1 MSSTFF
7 SSPPSILQFTEKATT
22 ISTLRQSHAHMLK
35 TGLIHDPF
43 SASKLISSAA
53 SSPHTLSYAH
63 SIFTHLQNP
72 NSYSYNSLIRAYA
85 NTHTPET
92 SLTLFFHMLFD
103 DDVEPDKY
111 TFTFVLKACSVARSV
126 SVGEQVHGYVI
137 KVGVE
142 DDVFVCNTLIHMY
155 AKSGCFEVARKVLD
169 EMPERDVISWNAVLS
184 AYVDVGMMEFARTM
198 LITTKRR
205 KAIWAIYACS
215 VARSVSVGEQ
225 VHGYVIKIGVED
237 DVFVCNTLI
246 HMYAKSGC
254 FEVARKVLDEM
265 PERDVISWN
274 AVLSAY
280 VDAGMMEFARRV
292 FDEMPERNVESGN
305 FMISG
310 YVNDGLVG
318 EARRVFD
325 GMDVKDVVSWNGII
339 TGYARDGQFDEV
351 FRLFEDMQKVGMVHD
366 DYTLVN
372 VLSCCARVGG
382 LSQGEW
388 IYSYINRNKIS
399 VGGFLATALVDMY
412 AKCGC
417 IEKALEIFS
426 KTSNKDISTWNSM
439 ITGFAL
445 HGYGERAVETFYE
458 LVTDG
463 FKPNEVTFVSVLSAC
478 SRSGLLDE
486 GYKMFELMVHTYDIK
501 PTILHYGCM
510 VDLLGRFGLLDEAEK
525 LAKQVPFEESQVV
538 WESLLGACRNHNDVN
553 MAERVTKKL
562 LELDPRDSAGYVQL
576 SNVHASKGRFDDAV
590 ELRRKMRAQGVYK
603 DPGCSMI
610 EVDGVVHEFLA
621 GEGMIL

>member
-1 MSSTFF
+1 MSSTFV

-92 SLTLFFHMLFD
+92 SLNLFFHMLLD

-155 AKSGCFEVARKVLD
+155 AKSGCFEVAR
-169 EMPERDVISWNAVLS
+169 R
-184 AYVDVGMMEFARTM
+184 
-198 LITTKRR
+198 
-205 KAIWAIYACS
+205 
-215 VARSVSVGEQ
+215 
-225 VHGYVIKIGVED
+225 
-237 DVFVCNTLI
+237 
-246 HMYAKSGC
+246 
-254 FEVARKVLDEM
+254 VLDEM

-280 VDAGMMEFARRV
+280 VDAGMMEIARKV

-351 FRLFEDMQKVGMVHD
+351 FRLFEDMQKVGMVPD